1 MDGRVFARAGI
12 ECQFWRGSAD
22 RVSATSS
29 VADYNIPGMVYN
41 NSPPFL
47 SGIGTTSGEAVAESL
62 NFDFNLVG
70 LMIGTGVIW

>member
-1 MDGRVFARAGI
+1 
-12 ECQFWRGSAD
+12 
-22 RVSATSS
+22 
-29 VADYNIPGMVYN
+29 MVYN